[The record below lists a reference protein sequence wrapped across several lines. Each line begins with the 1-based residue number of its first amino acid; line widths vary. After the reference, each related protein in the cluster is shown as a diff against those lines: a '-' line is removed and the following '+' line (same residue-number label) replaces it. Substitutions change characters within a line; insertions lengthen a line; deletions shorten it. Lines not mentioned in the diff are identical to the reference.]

1 MGHAVATKLGVTLR
15 ARCTGKHFLLMTGR
29 ERLQFE
35 PQALE
40 GALRVA

>member
-1 MGHAVATKLGVTLR
+1 ML

-29 ERLQFE
+29 ERLAFE

-40 GALRVA
+40 GNLRVA